1 MSKFVL
7 NEPKG
12 QHVFK
17 IYTTLS
23 SVRVASYTS
32 HTLPCLNI
40 KHIAVK
46 IISKVQQTLNALV
59 NFTQRNCYALA
70 PNIAVPTRTMVE
82 PDMIACFISPDIPID
97 KVSI

>member
-12 QHVFK
+12 QHVFE

-32 HTLPCLNI
+32 QTPPCLNI
-40 KHIAVK
+40 KHLAVK
-46 IISKVQQTLNALV
+46 IISKGQQTLGSLN
-59 NFTQRNCYALA
+59 
-70 PNIAVPTRTMVE
+70 
-82 PDMIACFISPDIPID
+82 
-97 KVSI
+97 SIFDGL